1 MDTLDFEFYVYK
13 IKDDILYS
21 KFLSAFCPPQE
32 FEISPFTGCLFFY
45 RDNRNYF
52 YIYRTNSEDL
62 LKKIMVDF
70 IFDFDPSQYM
80 KITFLFGKVLE
91 VIKSE
96 EIIER

>member
-1 MDTLDFEFYVYK
+1 
-13 IKDDILYS
+13 
-21 KFLSAFCPPQE
+21 
-32 FEISPFTGCLFFY
+32 
-45 RDNRNYF
+45 
-52 YIYRTNSEDL
+52 
-62 LKKIMVDF
+62 MVDF